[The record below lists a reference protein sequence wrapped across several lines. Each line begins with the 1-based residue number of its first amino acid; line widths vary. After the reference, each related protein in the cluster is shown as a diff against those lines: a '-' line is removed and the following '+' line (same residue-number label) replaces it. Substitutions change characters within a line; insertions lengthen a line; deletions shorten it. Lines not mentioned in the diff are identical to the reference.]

1 MCVCVNVCLR
11 SVESSNV
18 IGYDNEASS
27 VLLLSDDRFCF
38 NLNLFIAN
46 MRKLRPPSQHTHT
59 HHKQRKQTEVVLVV
73 VALTKFDNNNN
84 NNRHLAHLA
93 QISFKYT

>member
-18 IGYDNEASS
+18 IGYNNEASS

-38 NLNLFIAN
+38 SLFTAD
-46 MRKLRPPSQHTHT
+46 MSMLRPPSQHTHT

-93 QISFKYT
+93 QISFKNT